1 MGETDEKHWTLTLS
15 VEFPEVYLPFLEKID
30 ERADHE
36 VETLTR
42 LLQDRGHD
50 PGSTLL
56 DAPCGIGRHS
66 LRLAG
71 VGYRVTGIDLSVMYV
86 NIATQTSRA
95 EGGAAKFVCGDI
107 LNPAPV
113 LGSRPGFEVVINM
126 FISNGYFVKSGD
138 ITKFNKFREIA
149 ADNAALIVQTVNRD
163 WVVRNF
169 EPEGMNNG
177 GGLRVIQNRAF
188 EVETST
194 ILNDWEFGESSS
206 PDIRHKLSIH
216 MRLSVCSLHEMMELL
231 EHTGWSVVQ
240 TYGTSDA
247 QMSDLKP
254 MEFDS
259 TVMCLGARA
268 K

>member
-1 MGETDEKHWTLTLS
+1 MGKTDEKHWTRTLS
-15 VEFPEVYLPFLEKID
+15 VEIPGVYLPFLEKIN

-36 VETLTR
+36 AMTLSR
-42 LLQDRGHD
+42 LLHDRDRD

-56 DAPCGIGRHS
+56 DASCGIGRHS
-66 LRLAG
+66 LRLARL
-71 VGYRVTGIDLSVMYV
+71 GYNVTSIDLSEMYI
-86 NIATQTSRA
+86 NIAMQTPRA

-107 LNPAPV
+107 LNPAPI
-113 LGSRPGFEVVINM
+113 LGSRPGFEVIINM

-138 ITKFNKFREIA
+138 ITMFSKFREIA

-206 PDIRHKLSIH
+206 PDIRHKLSMH
-216 MRLSVCSLHEMMELL
+216 MRPPVYSLHEMMELL

-259 TVMCLGARA
+259 TVMCLVARA

>member
-1 MGETDEKHWTLTLS
+1 MGETYEKHWTHTLS

-36 VETLTR
+36 VMTLTR
-42 LLQDRGHD
+42 LLHDRGHD

-71 VGYRVTGIDLSVMYV
+71 VGYSVTGIDLSEMYV

-107 LNPAPV
+107 LNPASV
-113 LGSRPGFEVVINM
+113 LGSRPGFDVIISM
-126 FISNGYFVKSGD
+126 FTSNGYFGKSGD
-138 ITKFNKFREIA
+138 ITMFSKFREIA
-149 ADNAALIVQTVNRD
+149 ADNATLIVQTVNRD

-169 EPEGMNNG
+169 EPEGMDTAG
-177 GGLRVIQNRAF
+177 DLRVIQNRAF
-188 EVETST
+188 EFETST
-194 ILNDWEFGESSS
+194 ILNDWEFWEGSG
-206 PDIRHKLSIH
+206 PDIKHKLSIH
-216 MRLSVCSLHEMMELL
+216 MRHRVYSLHEMMELL
-231 EHTGWSVVQ
+231 EHTGWSVAQ

-259 TVMCLGARA
+259 TVMWLVARA